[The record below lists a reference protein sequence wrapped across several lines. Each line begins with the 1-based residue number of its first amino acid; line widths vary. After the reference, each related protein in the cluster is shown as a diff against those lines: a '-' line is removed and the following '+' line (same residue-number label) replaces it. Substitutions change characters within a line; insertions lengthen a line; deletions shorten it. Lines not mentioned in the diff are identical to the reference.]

1 MNQPEKE
8 YKPPCNPAIETIG
21 LLKSYMLADQE
32 IPILHGLDITIN
44 RGEFV
49 AIMGPSGSG
58 KSTLMNMLG
67 CLDRPTMGE
76 VRINNRNISELS
88 DSEIAKLRGLEIG
101 FVFQNFNLISRMNAF
116 ENVLLPT
123 YENSK
128 DNVDPEKRGIELLE
142 LVGLGNRMSHK
153 PSEMSGGQC
162 QRVAIARSLINN
174 PSIILADEPTGNLDS
189 KTSLEIMNLFS
200 ELHRQG
206 STVIMITHD
215 PQTAEYASR
224 AIHLKDGYIENN

>member
-1 MNQPEKE
+1 MHQHERE
-8 YKPPCNPAIETIG
+8 YKTPYNPAIETIG
-21 LLKSYMLADQE
+21 LLKSYRLADQE
-32 IPILHGLDITIN
+32 IPILHGLDLTIN

-76 VRINNRNISELS
+76 VRIDNRNISELS

-101 FVFQNFNLISRMNAF
+101 FVFQNFNLISRMNAL

-128 DNVDPEKRGIELLE
+128 DNVEPEKRGIELLE
-142 LVGLGNRMSHK
+142 LVGLGNRMDHK

-162 QRVAIARSLINN
+162 QRVAIARSLINS

-189 KTSLEIMNLFS
+189 KTSLEIMKLFS
-200 ELHRQG
+200 KLHRQG

-215 PQTAEYASR
+215 PETAEYASR
-224 AIHLKDGYIENN
+224 TIHLKDGYIENN